1 MNTIDTQ
8 KAQDPLQQ
16 ESASFDDRSARG
28 TIAALVCREAARLLE
43 RSVEPH
49 DDIFDLGAKSLD
61 AVRLA
66 ARVSKVLGYEVVS
79 FVSIQLTSQAKATLD
94 AFEASIAALP
104 LVLQS
109 WRLSGE
115 ADYLLKCIA
124 PDVEGMHQQLRLF
137 AAMPEVKTIRSLPV
151 LGVAKDAPLPM
162 PGDPTLHPIPEPPL
176 ARKRLEG
183 D

>member
-1 MNTIDTQ
+1 MTADPELDEIDLRILSELQKDGRIRINELASRVGLSLPPCLRRVRSLRARGVITAFRATID
-8 KAQDPLQQ
+8 
-16 ESASFDDRSARG
+16 E
-28 TIAALVCREAARLLE
+28 
-43 RSVEPH
+43 
-49 DDIFDLGAKSLD
+49 
-61 AVRLA
+61 
-66 ARVSKVLGYEVVS
+66 KVLGYEVVS
-79 FVSIQLTSQAKATLD
+79 FVSIQLTSQAKATLE

-151 LGVAKDAPLPM
+151 LGVAKAAPWPM
-162 PGDPTLHPIPEPPL
+162 PGDPMPPKPLPDPIPGAKAP
-176 ARKRLEG
+176 
-183 D
+183 